1 MYCPIPGITSN
12 FSINNHKTIYIQM
25 KRFII
30 LLLLATSLCAY
41 NQVTARDSG
50 KMEGIPEYSTTI
62 AQTSIDTLNIDI
74 VQTSPD
80 QAKVLTENEHVRVV
94 EYILKPGEKDI
105 WHTHPPRS
113 SYVISGGKVKVY
125 TESGEPKV
133 SEVKTGTSSW
143 AGHGAKH
150 YVENIGSTTLK
161 IILTEIKSLRS
172 R

>member
-1 MYCPIPGITSN
+1 
-12 FSINNHKTIYIQM
+12 M

-41 NQVTARDSG
+41 NQVYARDSG
-50 KMEGIPEYSTTI
+50 EMEGTLEYSTAI
-62 AQTSIDTLNIDI
+62 AQKSIDTLNIDI

-94 EYILKPGEKDI
+94 EYTLKPGEKDV

-133 SEVKTGTSSW
+133 SEVKTGSSSW

-150 YVENIGSTTLK
+150 YVENVGRTTIK
-161 IILTEIKSLRS
+161 IILTEIKSLQNR
-172 R
+172 

>member
-1 MYCPIPGITSN
+1 
-12 FSINNHKTIYIQM
+12 M

-30 LLLLATSLCAY
+30 LFLLASSLFAY
-41 NQVTARDSG
+41 NQSTARESG
-50 KMEGIPEYSTTI
+50 KMEGSPKYTPAL
-62 AQTSIDTLNIDI
+62 AQKSIDTLNIDI

-80 QAKVLTENEHVRVV
+80 QAKVLMENEHVRVV
-94 EYILKPGEKDI
+94 EYVLNPGEKDI

-125 TESGEPKV
+125 TESGEPKI

-143 AGHGAKH
+143 AGYGAKH

-161 IILTEIKSLRS
+161 IILTEIKSLQS

>member
-1 MYCPIPGITSN
+1 MYSPIPGIISD

-30 LLLLATSLCAY
+30 SLLLATSLCAY
-41 NQVTARDSG
+41 NQVSARDSG
-50 KMEGIPEYSTTI
+50 EMEGTPEYSTAI
-62 AQTSIDTLNIDI
+62 AQKSIDTLNIDI

-94 EYILKPGEKDI
+94 EYTLKPGEKDV

-125 TESGEPKV
+125 SASGEPKY
-133 SEVKTGTSSW
+133 SEVKTGASSW
-143 AGHGAKH
+143 AGHGARH
-150 YVENIGSTTLK
+150 YVENVGRTTIK
-161 IILTEIKSLRS
+161 IILTEIKSLQNR
-172 R
+172 